1 MEDELF
7 KKIMTFFILATLV
20 ALTFL
25 ILRPILYSMIVGLI
39 LAYVFSPI
47 YNLVNKRIK
56 SKTFSSLIICIFLI
70 ILIAVPFW
78 FLTPIII
85 NQSMKLY
92 LTAQQIDFIA
102 PLKNFFP
109 SFFASD
115 QFSAEVASIIQSF
128 IKKITNYL
136 VDSFASL
143 VLNFPTLLMKTFVV
157 LFTLFFVLRDKD
169 ELIEYIKSLLPFSKE
184 VENKLFYYSKGITSS
199 VIYGQVVVGIFQGL
213 IAGIGFFIFG
223 VPNSL
228 LLSLAAMLISILPL
242 LGPFLVWVPVVIY
255 LLIAG
260 NTFSAM
266 GVLVFGL
273 VASTVDNILRPA
285 IVSRRT
291 KIHSSIILT
300 GMIGGLFIFGILGII
315 LGPLILS
322 YLLVILEFYRSKNIK
337 GLFSAS
343 N

>member
-1 MEDELF
+1 
-7 KKIMTFFILATLV
+7 
-20 ALTFL
+20 
-25 ILRPILYSMIVGLI
+25 
-39 LAYVFSPI
+39 
-47 YNLVNKRIK
+47 
-56 SKTFSSLIICIFLI
+56 
-70 ILIAVPFW
+70 
-78 FLTPIII
+78 
-85 NQSMKLY
+85 MKLY